1 MTGTTIKV
9 LCKYQ
14 ELLDFLTAIITNLE
28 IIMQNTYQ
36 YDDNHSPEN
45 GKQPA
50 PDMLCS
56 SNMTWT
62 VGNIQHNK

>member
-1 MTGTTIKV
+1 MTGTTIEV
-9 LCKYQ
+9 LGKYQ
-14 ELLDFLTAIITNLE
+14 ELLDFSPVIVTNLE
-28 IIMQNTYQ
+28 LIMQNTYQ
-36 YDDNHSPEN
+36 YNDNPSPEN

-50 PDMLCS
+50 PNTLCI